1 MNEGLSLWSLPA
13 AEMVLDMKEEHPSHQ
28 TWSLQDQLITFQ
40 LLKSKAGKIHA
51 LLLKRAQ
58 PRYTIPPN
66 PSQTRKTIRIP

>member
-1 MNEGLSLWSLPA
+1 
-13 AEMVLDMKEEHPSHQ
+13 MKEEHPSHQ

-40 LLKSKAGKIHA
+40 LLKSKAGKVHA

-66 PSQTRKTIRIP
+66 PSQTRKNHSDTMNVLITGTTLQLFT